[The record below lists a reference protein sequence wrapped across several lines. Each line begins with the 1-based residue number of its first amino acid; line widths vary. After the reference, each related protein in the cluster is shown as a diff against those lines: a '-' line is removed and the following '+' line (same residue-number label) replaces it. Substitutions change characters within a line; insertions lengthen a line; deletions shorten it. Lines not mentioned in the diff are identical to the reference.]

1 MTKTSES
8 RPSPDTSLEHAL
20 QYFKERQE
28 QFARE
33 NHGKVVVIYDSDVFG
48 FFDSEL
54 EAYMAATKKYQE
66 GSFLLRQCLLPEE
79 EERAIFHSRVR

>member
-1 MTKTSES
+1 MTE
-8 RPSPDTSLEHAL
+8 DTAIASLESDL
-20 QYFKERQE
+20 QYFKEHQT

-33 NHGKVVVIYDSDVFG
+33 NHRKVVVIYDSDVFG
-48 FFDSEL
+48 FFDSDL
-54 EAYMAATKKYQE
+54 DAYMAATKKYRE